1 MARNQQPMN
10 PIFHLD
16 GSQDAVTPGNDS
28 MDNSDNDVIGL
39 LKQLLDEQ
47 RRQTDLLSDLK
58 DEVNAAQRQRANELG
73 QWKQQNP
80 ELARNCRLA
89 AESLSR
95 VQAQFLDNLT
105 EEVNDSEDGMLDG
118 EFLLNEFVDRFGP
131 RLAHLNGV
139 LQVLSQLSSVPNPA
153 NSNNTP

>member
-1 MARNQQPMN
+1 MARNQQPIN

-16 GSQDAVTPGNDS
+16 SSQESLPSSSESGESSGNEVVT
-28 MDNSDNDVIGL
+28 L

-47 RRQTDLLSDLK
+47 RRQTDMLSELK
-58 DEVNAAQRQRANELG
+58 DEVNAQQRQRANELG

-89 AESLSR
+89 AEALSR

-105 EEVNDSEDGMLDG
+105 EEVNDSEDGLLEG

-153 NSNNTP
+153 NSNHSP

>member
-1 MARNQQPMN
+1 MARNQQPIN

-16 GSQDAVTPGNDS
+16 SSQETVHPGSHSIDS
-28 MDNSDNDVIGL
+28 SEKDVVAL
-39 LKQLLDEQ
+39 LKELLDEQ
-47 RRQTDLLSDLK
+47 RRQTDLLGELK
-58 DEVNAAQRQRANELG
+58 DEVNAAQKQRANELG

-95 VQAQFLDNLT
+95 VQAQFLANLT
-105 EEVNDSEDGMLDG
+105 EEVNDSQEGLLDG

-139 LQVLSQLSSVPNPA
+139 LQMLTQLSATANA
-153 NSNNTP
+153 NSSSQ

>member
-1 MARNQQPMN
+1 MARNQQPIN
-10 PIFHLD
+10 PIFHMD
-16 GSQDAVTPGNDS
+16 GSQESIHLGNDS
-28 MDNSDNDVIGL
+28 MDHSNSDVVVL

-47 RRQTDLLSDLK
+47 RRQTDLLSELK
-58 DEVNAAQRQRANELG
+58 EEVNAAQRQRANELG

-80 ELARNCRLA
+80 DLAKNCRLA

-95 VQAQFLDNLT
+95 VQAQFLANLT
-105 EEVNDSEDGMLDG
+105 EEVNDAEEGLLDG
-118 EFLLNEFVDRFGP
+118 DFLLNEFVDRFGP

-153 NSNNTP
+153 NSNHSP